1 MIIGEKTMPD
11 TEQRPP
17 HQYLLFE
24 LTKRCQNNCVFCY
37 NVWKEEEG
45 YPQNELSVD
54 ETKVVIENAIEGSG
68 CKNIG
73 LSGGEPL
80 LKKGIFEIASFISSR
95 GVSPILITNGK
106 LLTAEA
112 VAMAIDSGII
122 YFEISLHSD
131 DRAVHDSLVGRGG
144 SFDEAIDAILNIRNA
159 GGQMYTVFVATKKN
173 IETFK
178 SLVELNALLGVKW
191 ILFNRVAC
199 GGSCLTDWV
208 SLTPSPA
215 DIRRALDESVP
226 VAEKYKIGLSAGVQI
241 PPCLIDLSRYKNFLT
256 SFCPLNEHRKG
267 HTYFTID
274 PAGNLRMC
282 NRSKIILGNL
292 LEKSFKE
299 ISDGKEV
306 RDFGRAIPDFCLD
319 CKIAA
324 TCAGGCKADALSCYG
339 TLSKP
344 DPFLELWK
352 DRAKKI
358 PVS

>member
-1 MIIGEKTMPD
+1 MFD
-11 TEQRPP
+11 TEEKPP

-24 LTKRCQNNCVFCY
+24 LTERCQNNCVFCY
-37 NVWKEEEG
+37 NVWKEDDD
-45 YPQNELSVD
+45 YPRNEISVD
-54 ETKVVIENAIEGSG
+54 EIKVVLENAIEGSG

-80 LKKGIFEIASFISSR
+80 LKKGIFDIASFISSR
-95 GVSPILITNGK
+95 GVSPVLITNGK
-106 LLTAEA
+106 LLDAE
-112 VAMAIDSGII
+112 VVSRSMDSGIV

-131 DRAVHDSLVGRGG
+131 DRAIHDGLVGRNG
-144 SFDEAIDAILNIRNA
+144 SFDEVIDAIINVRNA
-159 GGQMYTVFVATKKN
+159 GGHAYTVFVATKKN
-173 IETFK
+173 IGTFK
-178 SLVELNALLGVKW
+178 NVVELNALLGVKW

-199 GGSCLTDWV
+199 GGSCLADWV
-208 SLTPSPA
+208 SLAPSPD
-215 DIRRALDESVP
+215 DIQRTLDESVP

-241 PPCLIDLSRYKNFLT
+241 QPCLVDLSKYKNFLT
-256 SFCPLNEHRKG
+256 SFCPLNEKRKG

-292 LEKSFKE
+292 LRDSFKE
-299 ISDGKEV
+299 IAESKEV

-319 CKIAA
+319 CEFAA
-324 TCAGGCKADALSCYG
+324 TCAGGCKADAMSCYG

-352 DRAKKI
+352 DRARKI